1 MATKPEADRNEQGQ
15 SVITKSFLKKLCE
28 YQELYE
34 TPRLNTHLYLHYLG
48 FVDIRN
54 LEDYINLRA
63 LWLESNLIREIK
75 GLSSLKKLRCL
86 FLQNNGISKIE
97 NLEALVDL
105 VTLNLSHNHISIVEN
120 LKELKSLEDFD
131 ISHNKIAYS
140 YSLKGLKD
148 VFSIKSLDL
157 SNNIIDDSEF
167 LLETFEALPELRCL
181 YLKGNR
187 CLKNIA
193 NYRKTFIAKI
203 PNLNFLDDK
212 IVSEVERLAD
222 EAWLQH
228 GREAEMEVRKKFY
241 ERKEGESKKYIE
253 EYGAIERQA
262 VEKRKELKKNL
273 EESRDEERAKIA
285 EERKKIL
292 DSQNNK
298 IESLLEELALKEKA
312 LNEPIDE
319 SRLIPC
325 SLKPGSIKYETGD
338 FDHYGNRIEPVQ
350 IKPQTALK
358 DIAELKISEFEEL
371 LIVNEFDFHKVWENI
386 SCEFNCTPDTLRVHW
401 ADYTSALEKYE
412 DLE

>member
-1 MATKPEADRNEQGQ
+1 
-15 SVITKSFLKKLCE
+15 
-28 YQELYE
+28 
-34 TPRLNTHLYLHYLG
+34 
-48 FVDIRN
+48 
-54 LEDYINLRA
+54 
-63 LWLESNLIREIK
+63 
-75 GLSSLKKLRCL
+75 
-86 FLQNNGISKIE
+86 
-97 NLEALVDL
+97 
-105 VTLNLSHNHISIVEN
+105 
-120 LKELKSLEDFD
+120 
-131 ISHNKIAYS
+131 
-140 YSLKGLKD
+140 
-148 VFSIKSLDL
+148 
-157 SNNIIDDSEF
+157 
-167 LLETFEALPELRCL
+167 
-181 YLKGNR
+181 
-187 CLKNIA
+187 
-193 NYRKTFIAKI
+193 
-203 PNLNFLDDK
+203 LNFLDDK

-262 VEKRKELKKNL
+262 IEKRKELKRKL

-325 SLKPGSIKYETGD
+325 SLKPGAIKYESGD

-350 IKPQTALK
+350 TKPQTALK

-371 LIVNEFDFHKVWENI
+371 LIINEFDFKKVWENI